1 MATVKCTKCRSV
13 LNLPDGNKEIICNF
27 CGIVQSVPD
36 EGNSPSLTL
45 EALQLEK
52 HYEKLVQK
60 ARTYRDIKVL
70 TETAD
75 EFYRLGTYKDSLQM
89 AEYCLDRIAEEEQR
103 QVEQAK
109 IREAEELRRKK
120 EQKKYR
126 IKMAIIYTI
135 AAALLIAFI
144 VIMSQVEIKTYFSG
158 MGIGR

>member
-1 MATVKCTKCRSV
+1 MTERKPEQTVEDIQQEQLY
-13 LNLPDGNKEIICNF
+13 LN
-27 CGIVQSVPD
+27 
-36 EGNSPSLTL
+36 
-45 EALQLEK
+45 
-52 HYEKLVQK
+52 LVQK

-89 AEYCLDRIAEEEQR
+89 AEYCLDRIAEEEQK

-144 VIMSQVEIKTYFSG
+144 IIMSQVEIDTGTSG
-158 MGIGR
+158 MGFR

>member
-1 MATVKCTKCRSV
+1 MTERKPEQTVEDIQQEQRY
-13 LNLPDGNKEIICNF
+13 LN
-27 CGIVQSVPD
+27 
-36 EGNSPSLTL
+36 
-45 EALQLEK
+45 
-52 HYEKLVQK
+52 LVQK

-89 AEYCLDRIAEEEQR
+89 AEYCLDRIAEEEQK
-103 QVEQAK
+103 QIEQAK

-144 VIMSQVEIKTYFSG
+144 VIMSQIEIKTYFSG

>member
-1 MATVKCTKCRSV
+1 MTERKPEQTVEDIHQEQLY
-13 LNLPDGNKEIICNF
+13 LN
-27 CGIVQSVPD
+27 
-36 EGNSPSLTL
+36 
-45 EALQLEK
+45 
-52 HYEKLVQK
+52 LVQK

-89 AEYCLDRIAEEEQR
+89 AEYCLDRIAEEEQK

-109 IREAEELRRKK
+109 IREAEEQRQKK
-120 EQKKYR
+120 ERTKYR

-144 VIMSQVEIKTYFSG
+144 VIMSQIEIKTYFSG